1 MVLDL
6 DFARQRTAYAT
17 HGLHSF
23 AAKFPPQL
31 ARWGIQSF
39 TRPGETV
46 LDPMVGSG
54 TTLVECRLL
63 GRHGLGADIDPLARL
78 ITRVKSTPLSAEIFE
93 FAAAEL
99 QETLIDQIARLD
111 QARASG
117 HSFADTFPNIAIPDF
132 PNRDYWFL
140 PEISEELAVLLSLID
155 VIEPLEIREFFYL
168 VFSALIITKSSSSVA
183 NVRDLAHSRPHF
195 VAPDEKPN
203 VLKMFKQRLTR
214 LKKGLSEFSARF
226 DPDSSAR
233 IVSEDA
239 RCLPIEDESVD
250 LAFTSPPYVNAIDYP
265 RAHKFSLHWL
275 GDALGTSPDAYR
287 DLGREYIGTDRVPAG
302 MCEELSHRPHAV
314 PSLNTCMQR
323 LADADTRRAGV
334 ARRYFDDMS
343 LVLSEIGRVLRPGRN
358 AVIVVCPSRIA
369 EVEVPT
375 QILLA
380 DLAEH
385 VTDGQLHA
393 IETHSRII
401 DDAKRQL
408 PVVRGRFGAGMR
420 TEYVVVLQK
429 A

>member
-1 MVLDL
+1 MVVDL

-31 ARWGIQSF
+31 ARWGIESF

-78 ITRVKSTPLSAEIFE
+78 ITRVKSTPLSAHNFE
-93 FAAAEL
+93 LAAADL
-99 QETLIDQIARLD
+99 QETLIDQIAKLD
-111 QARASG
+111 QARAG
-117 HSFADTFPNIAIPDF
+117 GRAFAETFPEISIPDF

-140 PEISEELAVLLSLID
+140 PEVSEELAILRTLID
-155 VIEPLEIREFFYL
+155 GIETLEMREFFYL
-168 VFSALIITKSSSSVA
+168 VFSALIITKSASSVA

-195 VAPDEKPN
+195 AAPDSKPN
-203 VLKMFKQRLTR
+203 VLKMFKQKLTR

-239 RCLPIEDESVD
+239 RCLPIDDESVD

-287 DLGREYIGTDRVPAG
+287 DLGREYIGTDRVPVG
-302 MCEELSHRPHAV
+302 TCMELSHRPHAV
-314 PSLNTCMQR
+314 ASLSHCLRR
-323 LADADTRRAGV
+323 LAEVDTRRAGI
-334 ARRYFDDMS
+334 ARRYFDDMG
-343 LVLSEIGRVLRPGRN
+343 LVLSEISRVLRPGRN
-358 AVIVVCPSRIA
+358 AVVVVCPSRIA
-369 EVEVPT
+369 EVDVPT
-375 QILLA
+375 HTLLA

-385 VTDGQLHA
+385 TTNGQLRA
-393 IETHSRII
+393 VETHSRII
-401 DDAKRQL
+401 DDSKRQL
-408 PVVRGRFGAGMR
+408 PIVRGRFGAGMR
-420 TEYVVVLQK
+420 AEYVVVFQK